1 MAQHNKGV
9 MPATA
14 MGLSKAETCKSQ
26 ASKDDVSDGPSHA
39 LQLQLQLQLQ
49 ALVWQ
54 QADLRMGKWKRYGM
68 LDAMIKMQAACL

>member
-1 MAQHNKGV
+1 VAQHNKGV

-14 MGLSKAETCKSQ
+14 MGLFKAETCKSQ
-26 ASKDDVSDGPSHA
+26 ASKDDVSDGQSPA
-39 LQLQLQLQLQ
+39 LQLQLQLQ

-54 QADLRMGKWKRYGM
+54 QADLCMGKWKRYGM